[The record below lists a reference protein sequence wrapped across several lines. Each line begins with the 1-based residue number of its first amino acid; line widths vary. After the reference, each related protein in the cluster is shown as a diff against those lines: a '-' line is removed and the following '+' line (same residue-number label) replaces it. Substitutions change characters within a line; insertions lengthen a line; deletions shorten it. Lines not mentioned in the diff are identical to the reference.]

1 MFLDSR
7 RLLRPFFFTPDGSK
21 PTKYKPYYDVFTWLV
36 TQLAFSFTTTP
47 FILLTIHDSVLVW
60 ARVYFYCI
68 IGVAALN
75 IFLLT
80 PGKTWLAKKVKAR
93 STRPDLKRN
102 ESQESLQ
109 GATLGV
115 PVDPG
120 KEYDEMVDEIVEEVK
135 RRREKGVAVGGP
147 EGLELRKLV
156 EETLSQKKVDG
167 KKVQ

>member
-1 MFLDSR
+1 M
-7 RLLRPFFFTPDGSK
+7 
-21 PTKYKPYYDVFTWLV
+21 
-36 TQLAFSFTTTP
+36 
-47 FILLTIHDSVLVW
+47 W

-68 IGVAALN
+68 VGVAALN

-93 STRPDLKRN
+93 NPRPDLKRN

-115 PVDPG
+115 PMDPG

-135 RRREKGVAVGGP
+135 KRRGGKPGP

-156 EETLSQKKVDG
+156 EETLNQKKSGDG
-167 KKVQ
+167 KKAQ